1 MDAQPAQPALPD
13 FGKLTEAFSASSRA
27 FNVAS
32 YEIGLAANLPAVNYG
47 QQVLQAIE
55 RLSERLSERITTEVR
70 TLRTEVRTLRTEV
83 RTLRTEVQTLN
94 GKIDSLDCRLAAE
107 SAYLSI
113 FFELH
118 HDNIVKFSKSNG

>member
-83 RTLRTEVQTLN
+83 QTLN